1 MQFRSITE
9 LHWNTTKKLLFVF
22 TLSVGISTT
31 EHSYNQV
38 TRKHFITF
46 LHEDRQHLRFL
57 RAPIISANR
66 RREYKKPHH
75 FWTFVFTASTSALT
89 YYKKKKSQEEV
100 EMVLRKDIH
109 LFMVTV
115 DPNMRSR
122 CQIWPLEAGCVAKF
136 PFADIM
142 KPKSW
147 PKLLRQQLGLC
158 NLKLRTNM
166 VLFVNVQL
174 CTTAKD

>member
-89 YYKKKKSQEEV
+89 YYKKKKKSRGGWNGFEERYSSV
-100 EMVLRKDIH
+100 YGHSGPKHALSV
-109 LFMVTV
+109 
-115 DPNMRSR
+115 PNMATGSWM
-122 CQIWPLEAGCVAKF
+122 CGQISICRYNEGEVLTKT
-136 PFADIM
+136 
-142 KPKSW
+142 
-147 PKLLRQQLGLC
+147 
-158 NLKLRTNM
+158 LK
-166 VLFVNVQL
+166 
-174 CTTAKD
+174 TTTWAL